1 MTPLA
6 QYLAKNRVTVSD
18 FARRAG
24 CDISQISRIKDGK
37 QSPRLEL
44 AERIIKAANRKLTF
58 RDLMSRRN

>member
-6 QYLAKNRVTVSD
+6 QYLEKNRVRLSD

-37 QSPRLEL
+37 QTPRLEL
-44 AERIIKAANRKLTF
+44 AERIVKASNRKLTF
-58 RDLMSRRN
+58 RDLMRRRN